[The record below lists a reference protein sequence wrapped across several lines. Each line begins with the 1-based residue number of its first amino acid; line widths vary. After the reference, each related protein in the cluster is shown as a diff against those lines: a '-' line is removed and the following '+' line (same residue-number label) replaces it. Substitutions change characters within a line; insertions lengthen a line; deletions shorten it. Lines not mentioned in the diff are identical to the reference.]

1 MSILVLVLVLA
12 CPVLVKFTD
21 SLYNAQRKVAE
32 IQRTESTAAGNMTFS
47 VTGALDAQTT
57 AH

>member
-1 MSILVLVLVLA
+1 MSILVLVLA
-12 CPVLVKFTD
+12 CPVLVNFTD
-21 SLYNAQRKVAE
+21 SLYTAQRKVAE
-32 IQRTESTAAGNMTFS
+32 IQRTESTEAGNMTFS